1 MGDEAERITGE
12 ANVVRSEGLVAK
24 LKRERAEMIAKTAEA
39 EKAAGAVST
48 RALPMPLRLVKSDID
63 QRLANARAKAE
74 KDLNNWAGEP
84 KPADAALHKPE
95 IQLGPKD
102 SALVGRAAH
111 DAMLALV
118 ARKAPIFQRAGAL
131 VQPIVSP
138 GFSADGGRINVVN
151 LVEINAVALKAVL
164 MRQLTFVRKQTDSGP
179 RPVNPGFEIPHLI
192 LKDRE
197 VWPFPEIAGLINAPT
212 LRPDGSLLQAEG
224 YDDATGLLLMNS
236 PQMQPIRPNPS
247 RADAE
252 AALMMLKEL
261 LAEFPFVDEEG
272 RSVALSLIIS
282 TLVRGAL
289 DKVPLHVITAPAAGS
304 GKSYVLDVASMVA
317 TGETAAVVA
326 ATGSVD
332 ELEKRIG
339 AELIA
344 GRILISLD
352 NINGVLSSELL
363 CQAVTQDSISLRP
376 LGSSNLEKVANRSV
390 FSANGININPADDL
404 TRRTLLA
411 RLDAGVE
418 RPWERPFRQDPV
430 RMVAAE
436 RGRYIAAALTL
447 PLAYIAAGEPA
458 VPGGVNGFGR
468 WCRFVRGPLVWLGE
482 ADPIATMGAARDGD
496 PKLQTKA
503 AVLGTMAVLFGTSK
517 EAGRTAAQLIESVGS
532 SLDSVLGSNASH
544 AADRKALREALM
556 SAAGVGKEINAQ
568 KLGYWLRQSKGQ
580 IVGGLRLCGEPDR
593 RSVTRW
599 WVERADVE

>member
-1 MGDEAERITGE
+1 MGDEAENIHLLPTRE
-12 ANVVRSEGLVAK
+12 AK
-24 LKRERAEMIAKTAEA
+24 LATQARLIRERAERERAAAEERGDGLPIAEVPKSPPSLKLVSSADGTKTAVIRNA
-39 EKAAGAVST
+39 RSEKRKPAAQDQT
-48 RALPMPLRLVKSDID
+48 EALPKFKI
-63 QRLANARAKAE
+63 E
-74 KDLNNWAGEP
+74 
-84 KPADAALHKPE
+84 
-95 IQLGPKD
+95 LGPKD
-102 SALVGRAAH
+102 SAYVGKAAH
-111 DAMLALV
+111 DAMIALV
-118 ARKAPIFQRAGAL
+118 ELKAPIYQRAGAL

-138 GFSADGGRINVVN
+138 AFNAEAGRTKVVS
-151 LVEINAVALKAVL
+151 LVEMNTVALKAVL

-212 LRPDGSLLQAEG
+212 LRPDGSLLRVEG
-224 YDDATGLLLMNS
+224 YDDATGMLLMNS
-236 PQMQPIRPNPS
+236 PPMPPIDPKPS

-252 AALMMLKEL
+252 AALLTLKEL
-261 LAEFPFVDEEG
+261 LAEFPFVDEGG
-272 RSVALSLIIS
+272 RAVALSLIIS

-304 GKSYVLDVASMVA
+304 GKSYILDVASMVA

-344 GRILISLD
+344 GRVLISLD

-376 LGSSNLEKVANRSV
+376 LGSSNLERVANRSV

-418 RPWERPFRQDPV
+418 KPWERPFRQDPV
-430 RMVAAE
+430 RMVAAD
-436 RGRYIAAALTL
+436 RGRYVAAALTI
-447 PLAYIAAGEPA
+447 PLAFIAAGEPTI
-458 VPGGVNGFGR
+458 PGAVNGFGR

-482 ADPIATMGAARDGD
+482 ADPISTMGAARDGD
-496 PKLQTKA
+496 PKLQTRA
-503 AVLGTMAVLFGTSK
+503 AVLGTMAALFGQGKDS
-517 EAGRTAAQLIESVGS
+517 GRTAAQLIESVAS
-532 SLDSVLGSNASH
+532 TAEALLDAKPAQ